1 MEKNILCISMMV
13 MMVFSSFAQE
23 CTPATLLQKPGDWK
37 EGLKGST
44 SGVSAADLTRQKNVV
59 ELLHAMIKSKY
70 VPMGVS
76 ADFNGAYDAPR
87 SVMPG
92 NGYSYNIIPLNYY
105 CEGGTIKTN
114 VETSTL
120 FSIKVNFFD
129 AEIYNAAQGDRALA
143 EGYNVMTDMPIE
155 KDGYLYFKD
164 KHVSTGPGGSG
175 KTGTWLITY
184 NGKLP
189 YSYVSRKEFL
199 EKRRQNLTTQMQS
212 TSSGFKDVLKNLE
225 IEKGFKEKEY
235 KNDAAKLQKYMEM
248 DYLPSKERYEKLLAE
263 NEKTFKPAFSKI
275 ESSVRLPIAELSL
288 PAIVKN
294 DPNDPLSYLF
304 TDDNDPFGKILIKPN
319 PAYFNK
325 TLPRS
330 SPQFFSVCIDGNS
343 NDPIAARAMADM
355 VKAVDFAK
363 LRSMLGK

>member
-1 MEKNILCISMMV
+1 MV
-13 MMVFSSFAQE
+13 LSSFAQE

-44 SGVSAADLTRQKNVV
+44 SGISTADLARQKSVV
-59 ELLHAMIKSKY
+59 GVLHAMIKSKY

-76 ADFNGAYDAPR
+76 ADFNGAYDAPQ

-92 NGYSYNIIPLNYY
+92 NAYSYNIIPLNYY
-105 CEGGTIKTN
+105 CEGSAIKTN
-114 VETSTL
+114 PETSTL

-129 AEIYNAAQGDRALA
+129 AEIYDAAQGDRALA
-143 EGYNVMTDMPIE
+143 EGFNVMTNLPIE
-155 KDGYLYFKD
+155 KDGCWYFKNKD
-164 KHVSTGPGGSG
+164 ESHAPGMPA
-175 KTGTWLITY
+175 KTGSWLITY

-189 YSYVSRKEFL
+189 YSYVTKKEFL
-199 EKRRQNLTTQMQS
+199 EKRRQNLTTEMES
-212 TSSGFKDVLKNLE
+212 SSSGFQNVLKNLE

-235 KNDAAKLQKYMEM
+235 KGDAAKLQRYMKM
-248 DYLPSKERYEKLLAE
+248 DYLPGKERYEKLLTE

-275 ESSVRLPIAELSL
+275 ESLAALPGTELNL

-330 SPQFFSVCIDGNS
+330 SPQFFSVSIDGNP
-343 NDPIAARAMADM
+343 NDPIAGQAMADII
-355 VKAVDFAK
+355 KAVDFAK
-363 LRSMLGK
+363 LKSMLGK